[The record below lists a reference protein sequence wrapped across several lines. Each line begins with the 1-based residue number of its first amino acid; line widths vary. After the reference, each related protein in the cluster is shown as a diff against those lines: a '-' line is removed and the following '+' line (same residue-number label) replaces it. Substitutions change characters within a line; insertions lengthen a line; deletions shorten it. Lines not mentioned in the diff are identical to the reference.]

1 MTAVVLEQERVLIAT
16 AHIDPGAFAVLYA
29 QHVDRVYA
37 YAWHSLHDRMAAED
51 VVAETFERA
60 FQNLSRYE
68 WRGVPFSAWLYRI
81 ASRAIAARYRQPTTL
96 PLEAAGDLP
105 DHDSGPVALA
115 LRAEQRRALHMAV
128 AALPLLQHQ
137 VLSLYYGQD
146 LCCREIA
153 VILGRSEGAI
163 KQALHRA
170 RRRLRH
176 RLAARAGDE
185 EGR

>member
-1 MTAVVLEQERVLIAT
+1 MTAVVREQERTLVMA
-16 AHIDPGAFAVLYA
+16 ARIDPGAFAVLYA

-60 FQNLSRYE
+60 VQNLSRYE

-96 PLEAAGDLP
+96 PLEAAADLP
-105 DHDSGPVALA
+105 DRDAGPVALA
-115 LRAEQRRALHMAV
+115 LRAEQRCDLQMAV
-128 AALPLLQHQ
+128 AALPLLQQQ
-137 VLSLYYGQD
+137 VLGLYYGQD
-146 LCCREIA
+146 LCCREMA
-153 VILGRSEGAI
+153 VILERSEGAI
-163 KQALHRA
+163 RQALYRA

>member
-1 MTAVVLEQERVLIAT
+1 MTTPVLKQKRALVAAT
-16 AHIDPGAFAVLYA
+16 HTDPGAFAVLYEH
-29 QHVDRVYA
+29 HVDRVYA
-37 YAWHSLHDRMAAED
+37 YAWHCLHDGMAAED
-51 VVAETFERA
+51 VVAETFDRA
-60 FQNLSRYE
+60 LHHLPPYAWSD
-68 WRGVPFSAWLYRI
+68 GISSTWLYRM
-81 ASRAIAARYRQPTTL
+81 ASQAIATRYRPSTTL
-96 PLEAAGDLP
+96 PLEAAGGRP
-105 DHDSGPVALA
+105 DRDPGPAARALH
-115 LRAEQRRALHMAV
+115 RERRRALQTAV